1 MATYEEL
8 DELFSLTEGGPLRR
22 RVAIATL
29 VAADAIRQETDDGV
43 ATTRQR
49 KRFAQRVLNTA
60 FPVNLFFRKDGS
72 HLALLSVFE
81 AVYRSV
87 IIANKGLAK
96 TAILGATDAQI
107 QTAVDAA
114 IILLALDYPDPT
126 V

>member
-1 MATYEEL
+1 MATYQEL
-8 DELFSLTEGGPLRR
+8 DELFSLQEGGPLRR
-22 RVAIATL
+22 KVSVATL
-29 VAADAIRQETDDGV
+29 VAADAIRQEVDDGT
-43 ATTRQR
+43 AITRQR

-60 FPVNLFFRKDGS
+60 FPVNLFFRQDGS

-87 IIANKGLAK
+87 IIANQAATKANILA
-96 TAILGATDAQI
+96 ASDVQI

-114 IILLALDYPDPT
+114 IVLLALDYPDPT